1 MLLVTTRETHR
12 WVIPKGW
19 PWPTRKD
26 FESAA
31 GEALEEAGIAGRV
44 EKIPFGTY
52 VYTKRL
58 ETGVIESTVEVFL
71 LWVEE
76 VHDDWSEHADRTRA
90 WFSLDD
96 AANAVQ
102 EVQLKDMLRAL
113 NDLPI
118 HQESASGDR

>member
-1 MLLVTTRETHR
+1 MRC
-12 WVIPKGW
+12 
-19 PWPTRKD
+19 
-26 FESAA
+26 
-31 GEALEEAGIAGRV
+31 
-44 EKIPFGTY
+44 
-52 VYTKRL
+52 
-58 ETGVIESTVEVFL
+58 VIESTVEVFL

>member
-1 MLLVTTRETHR
+1 MTTRETHR

-19 PWPTRKD
+19 PWPTRND

-31 GEALEEAGIAGRV
+31 GEALEEAGIAGSI
-44 EKIPFGTY
+44 EKFPFGSY

-58 ETGVIESTVEVFL
+58 ETGVIESTVDVFL

-76 VHDDWSEHADRTRA
+76 VLDDWSEHADRTRA
-90 WFSLDD
+90 WFSPDD

-102 EVQLKDMLRAL
+102 EVQLQAMLRAL

-118 HQESASGDR
+118 HRESASDDR